1 MPCFFFRSRAFFTH
15 DDRIAT
21 TFVSIYQK
29 QLLVYMA
36 MVSSLID
43 SFRKQTRD
51 TILEYMDRLAV
62 NDAVYS
68 THLKGYEPYLKENNI
83 IIYLH
88 DNSMVVVCFDLC
100 GRIEEIAD
108 EGDAYDIGAPEYFSQ
123 RGGRKS
129 PVWQL
134 SEAMKDMVNRTTN
147 YFPPVEIW
155 GVLLSESKILNVRD
169 MKYQWDAMNIHV
181 IDNLTGLRHREIATN
196 NAYNEKARAIL
207 RDILDENAFIR
218 TFKFGSPDH
227 SVFQS
232 KISDG
237 SGNAGKDND
246 EFENLLNMFIS
257 DGYEKVEEGELP
269 FEDSDISDNVEED
282 SDENNLK
289 DIPKDNVHKIED
301 ISIPDGYIEQN
312 QNVSVTVEILR
323 PISNPQKELDKLVG
337 CTEIK
342 KRMAELIALTKYNK
356 LTKELFPNSKQ
367 HEVSLHSVFY
377 GKPGTGKTTVCKIYG
392 SLLRQAGAL
401 SKGHVVIC
409 DRGTFIGT
417 HWGDEERSMRQVL
430 EKAQGGVLMID
441 EAYTLNGKHESDPGK
456 IVIQLLLNILADE
469 SKRDIA
475 IVLCGYKEP
484 MEALLNSNPGL
495 QSRFPNKFV
504 FPDFTIDELLDITLR
519 RVREYEYE
527 FTPQAWIQY
536 KKIVTK
542 AYNQRDAETWGNARF
557 VANELERIYI
567 QHATRC
573 VQMHPVDKRQMR
585 LLTPEDIL
593 PGGRFFSF

>member
-1 MPCFFFRSRAFFTH
+1 MASRFINEFKKLTKN
-15 DDRIAT
+15 T
-21 TFVSIYQK
+21 V
-29 QLLVYMA
+29 
-36 MVSSLID
+36 
-43 SFRKQTRD
+43 
-51 TILEYMDRLAV
+51 LEYFDRLAV
-62 NDAVYS
+62 NSAVYS
-68 THLKGYEPYLKENNI
+68 THLKGYEPYLKDKNI
-83 IIYLH
+83 VIYLH
-88 DNSMVVVCFDLC
+88 DMSLVVVCFDLC
-100 GRIEEIAD
+100 GKIEEIAD
-108 EGDAYDIGAPEYFSQ
+108 EGDRYDVDAPEYYSQ
-123 RGGRKS
+123 RGSRTS

-134 SEAMKDMVNRTTN
+134 SETIKQIEDSTINF
-147 YFPPVEIW
+147 FPPIDIY
-155 GVLLSESKILNVRD
+155 GILLSESNILNARD
-169 MKYQWDAMNIHV
+169 MRDIWESMNIHV
-181 IDNLTGLRHREIATN
+181 IDNLIDIRHREISTN
-196 NAYNEKARAIL
+196 ENYSQKAR
-207 RDILDENAFIR
+207 DIIESITIKGFRLQA
-218 TFKFGSPDH
+218 PDYSQNSGTNGPLEE
-227 SVFQS
+227 SV
-232 KISDG
+232 
-237 SGNAGKDND
+237 
-246 EFENLLNMFIS
+246 
-257 DGYEKVEEGELP
+257 
-269 FEDSDISDNVEED
+269 
-282 SDENNLK
+282 
-289 DIPKDNVHKIED
+289 HTIED
-301 ISIPDGYIEQN
+301 IAIPDGYIEQN
-312 QNVSVTVEILR
+312 QNVTVCVEILR

-337 CTEIK
+337 CIEIK

-356 LTKELFPNSKQ
+356 LTKELFPNGKL

-430 EKAQGGVLMID
+430 ERAQGGVLMID

-456 IVIQLLLNILADE
+456 IVVQLLLNILADE

-495 QSRFPNKFV
+495 QSRFPNKFI

-542 AYNQRDAETWGNARF
+542 AYNQRDAESWGNARF

-573 VQMHPVDKRQMR
+573 IQMHPVDKRQMR
-585 LLTPEDIL
+585 LLTPEDVSPANELIEKN
-593 PGGRFFSF
+593 RFGF